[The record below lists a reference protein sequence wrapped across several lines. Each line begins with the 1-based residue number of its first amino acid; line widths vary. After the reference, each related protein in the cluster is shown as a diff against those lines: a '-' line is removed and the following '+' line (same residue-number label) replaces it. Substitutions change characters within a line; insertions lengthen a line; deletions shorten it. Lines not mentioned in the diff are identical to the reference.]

1 MIGSK
6 GSAHIVSLCKWG
18 PSILTVRKR
27 KFPSGIPTETNKVLK
42 MKDPT
47 WNLEHK
53 HFFDLI
59 KKRKKTNLSHD
70 IWIYKELK
78 RMEKQI

>member
-1 MIGSK
+1 
-6 GSAHIVSLCKWG
+6 
-18 PSILTVRKR
+18 
-27 KFPSGIPTETNKVLK
+27 

-59 KKRKKTNLSHD
+59 KRKKTNLSHD

-78 RMEKQI
+78 NGKTTEKPIIDMLVCSLRFHAVATANKKFKFSALIIIMKQCFK